1 MWQLT
6 ERWKNAAGLPC
17 KTIYRMIVLRQS
29 GGWKAAGQIDRN
41 GYADALKKKRMGMM
55 QMMNETE
62 LAVYD
67 RQREEI
73 LDRLYVVEG
82 KIDSIR
88 LYLKNIFAEKHFSF
102 GTWTSRQHVILAISA
117 CGKTGF
123 AESILSTNAPDAS
136 LKPWQEELGCLKGM
150 DVGKAL
156 KQVRAQQGSWQEQ
169 LVEMSEM
176 ALIDLCGKLTGRSAN
191 SLLGLMQNHP
201 VCGVHVILSDNLGEV
216 EESARWAKENG
227 KARFIKVKLFGKN
240 RLDCDVI
247 RTVRSVCPPEETY
260 LIGDVNCGY
269 RTEKENVPLQEIVQK
284 LRGLYE
290 AGLNACEDPA
300 FLEREEWVRLQEECA
315 PLEII
320 PDYPMRPSRRSIRE
334 ICAGMGRIYNI
345 HPDSAGSIVDAV
357 VLAGRIR
364 ELGAGLMIGDD
375 SLVGPSASIW
385 QQLACGLGARWVE
398 ATEKRKESDFYYRCV
413 NSLATDSGRN
423 PIPVT
428 FRDGFGIDLDEE
440 KLAGEVDRMAEI

>member
-1 MWQLT
+1 MRD
-6 ERWKNAAGLPC
+6 EG
-17 KTIYRMIVLRQS
+17 MRQ
-29 GGWKAAGQIDRN
+29 
-41 GYADALKKKRMGMM
+41 MV
-55 QMMNETE
+55 NETE
-62 LAVYD
+62 LAAYD
-67 RQREEI
+67 RQKEDI
-73 LDRLYVVEG
+73 LNRLYAVEG
-82 KIDSIR
+82 KIDSVR

-102 GTWTSRQHVILAISA
+102 GTWTSRQHVIISISA
-117 CGKTGF
+117 CGKAGF
-123 AESILSTNAPDAS
+123 AESILSINTPDAS
-136 LKPWQEELGCLKGM
+136 LKPWQEQLGFLKGRN
-150 DVGKAL
+150 VGDAL
-156 KQVRAQQGSWQEQ
+156 KRLRAQQGSWQEQ
-169 LVEMSEM
+169 LIEMTEM
-176 ALIDLCGKLTGRSAN
+176 ALIDLVGKLTGKSAN
-191 SLLGLMQNHP
+191 FLLGLTQLYP
-201 VCGVHVILSDNLGEV
+201 VCGVHVILSDNLEEV

-240 RLDCDVI
+240 QLDCNVI
-247 RTVRSVCPPEETY
+247 RTVRSICPPEETY

-269 RTEKENVPLQEIVQK
+269 RTEKESVPLQEIVRN
-284 LRGLYE
+284 LNSLYS

-300 FLEREEWVRLQEECA
+300 FLQQEEWVRLQEECA

-385 QQLACGLGARWVE
+385 QQLASGLGARWVE

-423 PIPVT
+423 PIPIT
-428 FRDGFGIDLDEE
+428 LRDGFGINLDEE
-440 KLAGEVDRMAEI
+440 RLAGEADRMAEI